1 MNKRDPLTS
10 KRALMARIQTEGI
23 EAAFEALMDVCKDK
37 KAPAPARATAGTSIF
52 RAGGLMSNKPE
63 VLDKPP
69 EEMSAAEIVARINEL
84 QAKREAVLS
93 GWYNK
98 AATTIRM
105 RTTTTNVA
113 AKEKATMI
121 RRQMIYLG
129 KAQTRRS
136 GAR

>member
-1 MNKRDPLTS
+1 MNRRDPLTS

-84 QAKREAVLS
+84 EAKRNGLLAGIYSDVSDDDQDDDDNDE
-93 GWYNK
+93 
-98 AATTIRM
+98 
-105 RTTTTNVA
+105 
-113 AKEKATMI
+113 
-121 RRQMIYLG
+121 RRG
-129 KAQTRRS
+129 EGEGDDDQTPNDLF
-136 GAR
+136 G